1 MEKYDK
7 LSLNNFPSPNEEL
20 IYQFLV
26 GDFVDIEVLL
36 ITKFLTYRVGVNGL
50 WWTLLKKN
58 LKNLWGTLF
67 FNNYFLSS
75 IIDKFLFLVAN
86 INEAFDEDSLDPFS
100 NANNNHS

>member
-7 LSLNNFPSPNEEL
+7 LSLYNFPSPNEEL
-20 IYQFLV
+20 IDQFLV

-58 LKNLWGTLF
+58 LNSLWGTLF

-75 IIDKFLFLVAN
+75 IIDKFLFAKSWRVQ
-86 INEAFDEDSLDPFS
+86 
-100 NANNNHS
+100 

>member
-7 LSLNNFPSPNEEL
+7 LSLYNFPSPNEEL

-58 LKNLWGTLF
+58 LKSLCGTLF

-75 IIDKFLFLVAN
+75 IIDKFLFAKSWRVQ
-86 INEAFDEDSLDPFS
+86 
-100 NANNNHS
+100 

>member
-7 LSLNNFPSPNEEL
+7 LSLYNFPSPNEEL
-20 IYQFLV
+20 IYLFLV

-36 ITKFLTYRVGVNGL
+36 ITKFLTYRVGVNDL

-58 LKNLWGTLF
+58 LNSLWGTLF

-75 IIDKFLFLVAN
+75 IIDKFLFAKSWRVQ
-86 INEAFDEDSLDPFS
+86 
-100 NANNNHS
+100 

>member
-7 LSLNNFPSPNEEL
+7 LSLYNFPSPNEEL

-36 ITKFLTYRVGVNGL
+36 ITKFFTYRVGVNGL

-58 LKNLWGTLF
+58 LKSLWGTLF

-75 IIDKFLFLVAN
+75 IIDKFLFAK
-86 INEAFDEDSLDPFS
+86 S
-100 NANNNHS
+100 